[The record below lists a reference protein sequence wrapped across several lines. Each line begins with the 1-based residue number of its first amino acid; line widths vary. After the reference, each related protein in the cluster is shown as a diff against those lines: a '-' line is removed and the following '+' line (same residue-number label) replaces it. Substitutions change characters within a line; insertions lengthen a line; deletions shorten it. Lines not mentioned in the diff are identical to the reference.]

1 MTEWGLVAIGFA
13 LTIATGFFVASEFTL
28 VSLDRA
34 DLEARRDAGESGFT
48 PAIRAL
54 TRTSTHLSS
63 AQLGITLTTL
73 LTGWMMEPALSSLLA
88 PVFEGWGLDAA
99 MSETLS
105 VVSAVAIAT
114 ILSMIVGELAPKNLA
129 IATPRRIVKV
139 VAPFQLAFTWLFS
152 PFVAYLVKSSNL
164 IVRSFGIE
172 PKEELSSARTA
183 EELASAVRHSS
194 IHGTMEEDTA
204 TLLGKALS
212 FTNHEAQDIMTPRT
226 RVATVRVGD
235 TADDVIALTRKTG
248 FSRFPVID
256 EDADDVV
263 GIVHVKHAVAVPRD
277 RRAEVPVGAL
287 QGEALRVPETMH
299 LDVLLGE
306 LRQGG
311 YQMSI
316 VVDEYGGTA
325 GVATLED
332 LIEEL
337 IGEVS
342 DEHDRT
348 KADVVR
354 TGAVITFPAS
364 LRPDELRERGD
375 VEVPDDGPWETVGGF
390 ILSQLGYIPEAG
402 TALEA
407 CGGEFVIERMDGRA
421 PSRCYLERAVGRVRA
436 VVREVCVG
444 SVHDM
449 DCGGVGQAP
458 ERHRQAARRCRGHS
472 PPS

>member
-1 MTEWGLVAIGFA
+1 MNEWVLIGIGVL
-13 LTIATGFFVASEFTL
+13 LTVGTGFFVDSEFAL
-28 VSLDRA
+28 VSLDRP
-34 DLEARRDAGESGFT
+34 DIEARRDSGEKGFAL
-48 PAIRAL
+48 AIRAL

-63 AQLGITLTTL
+63 AQLGITITTL
-73 LTGWMMEPALSSLLA
+73 LTGWLMEPAISSLLA
-88 PVFEGWGLDAA
+88 PVLTEWGLAGGVVD
-99 MSETLS
+99 TVS
-105 VVSAVAIAT
+105 VVVAILIAT
-114 ILSMIVGELAPKNLA
+114 ILSMIVGELFPKNLA
-129 IATPRRIVKV
+129 LAVPRRVVKI

-152 PFVAYLVKSSNL
+152 PFVTFLVNMSNR
-164 IVRSFGIE
+164 IVRAMGIE

-194 IHGTMEEDTA
+194 MHGTLEEDTA

-226 RVATVRVGD
+226 RVATIRVGD
-235 TADDVIALTRKTG
+235 SAADVIALTRKTG
-248 FSRFPVID
+248 YSRFPVID

-263 GIVHVKHAVAVPRD
+263 GIVHVKHAVSVPRE
-277 RRAEVPVGAL
+277 RRSEVPVGAL

-325 GVATLED
+325 GIATLED

-348 KADVVR
+348 KADVVKI
-354 TGAVITFPAS
+354 GDAVTFPAS
-364 LRPDELRERGD
+364 LRPDELRERANID
-375 VEVPDDGPWETVGGF
+375 VPDDGPWETVGGF
-390 ILSQLGYIPEAG
+390 LLSEWGHIPEVGA
-402 TALEA
+402 TLDA
-407 CGGEFVIERMDGRA
+407 CGGQFVVERMDGR
-421 PSRCYLERAVGRVRA
+421 RIDRVRF
-436 VVREVCVG
+436 VVTEVP
-444 SVHDM
+444 D
-449 DCGGVGQAP
+449 
-458 ERHRQAARRCRGHS
+458 E
-472 PPS
+472 

>member
-1 MTEWGLVAIGFA
+1 MTEWGFIAVGIV
-13 LTIATGFFVASEFTL
+13 LTIATGFFVASEFAL

-34 DLEARRDAGESGFT
+34 DLEARRDAGEGGFRL
-48 PAIRAL
+48 AIRAL

-73 LTGWMMEPALSSLLA
+73 MTGWLMEPAISSLVS
-88 PVFEGWGLDAA
+88 PVLSGWGLASGVVDAV
-99 MSETLS
+99 S
-105 VVSAVAIAT
+105 VVVAITIAT
-114 ILSMIVGELAPKNLA
+114 MLSMIVGELAPKNLA
-129 IATPRRIVKV
+129 LAIPRRVVRI
-139 VAPFQLAFTWLFS
+139 VAPFQLAFTWLFA
-152 PFVAYLVKSSNL
+152 PFVGVLVKSSNL
-164 IVRSFGIE
+164 IVRAFGIE

-194 IHGTMEEDTA
+194 MHGTMEEDTA

-226 RVATVRVGD
+226 RVATIRVGD
-235 TADDVIALTRKTG
+235 SAADVIALTRKTG
-248 FSRFPVID
+248 YSRFPVID
-256 EDADDVV
+256 EDADDIV
-263 GIVHVKHAVAVPRD
+263 GIVHVKHAVAVPRE
-277 RRAEVPVGAL
+277 RRSEVPVGAL

-325 GVATLED
+325 GIATLED

-348 KADVVR
+348 KADVVK
-354 TGAVITFPAS
+354 TGNTVTFPAS
-364 LRPDELRERGD
+364 LRPDELRERAEID
-375 VEVPDDGPWETVGGF
+375 VPDDGPWETVGGF
-390 ILSQLGYIPEAG
+390 LLSEWGHIPEVGA
-402 TALEA
+402 TLDA
-407 CGGEFVIERMDGRA
+407 CGGQFVVERMDGR
-421 PSRCYLERAVGRVRA
+421 RIDRVRF
-436 VVREVCVG
+436 VRTVE
-444 SVHDM
+444 SD
-449 DCGGVGQAP
+449 
-458 ERHRQAARRCRGHS
+458 E
-472 PPS
+472 

>member
-1 MTEWGLVAIGFA
+1 MTEWGFIAVGIV
-13 LTIATGFFVASEFTL
+13 LTIATGFFVASEFAL

-34 DLEARRDAGESGFT
+34 DLEARRNAGEGGFAL
-48 PAIRAL
+48 AIRAL

-73 LTGWMMEPALSSLLA
+73 MTGWLMEPAISSLVS
-88 PVFEGWGLDAA
+88 PVLVEWGLVAGVA
-99 MSETLS
+99 EAVS
-105 VVSAVAIAT
+105 VVASIAIAT
-114 ILSMIVGELAPKNLA
+114 ILSMIVGELFPKNLA
-129 IATPRRIVKV
+129 LAIPRRVIKV
-139 VAPFQLAFTWLFS
+139 VAPFQLAFTWFFA
-152 PFVAYLVKSSNL
+152 PFVGVLVKSSNL
-164 IVRSFGIE
+164 IVRTFGIE

-194 IHGTMEEDTA
+194 MHGTMEEDTA

-212 FTNHEAQDIMTPRT
+212 FSNHEAQDIMTPRT
-226 RVATVRVGD
+226 RVATIRVGD
-235 TADDVIALTRKTG
+235 SAADVIALTRKTG
-248 FSRFPVID
+248 YSRFPVID
-256 EDADDVV
+256 EDADDIV

-325 GVATLED
+325 GIATLED

-348 KADVVR
+348 KADVVK
-354 TGAVITFPAS
+354 TGNTVTFPAS
-364 LRPDELRERGD
+364 LRPDELRERAGID
-375 VEVPDDGPWETVGGF
+375 VPDDGPWETVGGF
-390 ILSQLGYIPEAG
+390 LLSEWGYLPEVGA
-402 TALEA
+402 TLEA
-407 CGGEFVIERMDGRA
+407 SGGRFVVERMDGR
-421 PSRCYLERAVGRVRA
+421 RIDRVRF
-436 VVREVCVG
+436 VVAED
-444 SVHDM
+444 SD
-449 DCGGVGQAP
+449 
-458 ERHRQAARRCRGHS
+458 E
-472 PPS
+472 

>member
-1 MTEWGLVAIGFA
+1 MTEWGFIAVGVL
-13 LTIATGFFVASEFTL
+13 LTIATGFFVASEFAL
-28 VSLDRA
+28 VTLDRA

-48 PAIRAL
+48 LAIRAL

-73 LTGWMMEPALSSLLA
+73 MTGWLMEPAISSLLS
-88 PVFEGWGLDAA
+88 PVLSGWGLGAGLVEA
-99 MSETLS
+99 VS
-105 VVSAVAIAT
+105 VVTAISIAT
-114 ILSMIVGELAPKNLA
+114 MLSMIVGELAPKNLA
-129 IATPRRIVKV
+129 LAIPRRVIAI
-139 VAPFQLAFTWLFS
+139 VAPFQLAFTWLFA
-152 PFVAYLVKSSNL
+152 PLVGVLVKSSNL
-164 IVRSFGIE
+164 IVRAVGIE

-194 IHGTMEEDTA
+194 MHGTMEEDTA

-226 RVATVRVGD
+226 RVATIRVGD
-235 TADDVIALTRKTG
+235 SAADVIALTRKTG
-248 FSRFPVID
+248 YSRFPVID
-256 EDADDVV
+256 EDADDIV

-277 RRAEVPVGAL
+277 RRSEVPVGAL

-325 GVATLED
+325 GIATLED

-348 KADVVR
+348 KADVVKIGD
-354 TGAVITFPAS
+354 TVTFPAS
-364 LRPDELRERGD
+364 LRPDELRERAGID
-375 VEVPDDGPWETVGGF
+375 VPDDGPWETVGGF
-390 ILSQLGYIPEAG
+390 LLSEWGHIPDVGAR
-402 TALEA
+402 LDA
-407 CGGEFVIERMDGRA
+407 CGGQFVVERMDGR
-421 PSRCYLERAVGRVRA
+421 RIDRVRFDA
-436 VVREVCVG
+436 TGDSDE
-444 SVHDM
+444 
-449 DCGGVGQAP
+449 
-458 ERHRQAARRCRGHS
+458 
-472 PPS
+472 

>member
-1 MTEWGLVAIGFA
+1 MTEWGFIAVGVL
-13 LTIATGFFVASEFTL
+13 LTMATGLFVASEFTL

-34 DLEARRDAGESGFT
+34 DLEARRVAGDSGFS

-73 LTGWMMEPALSSLLA
+73 LTGWMMEPAIGSLLA
-88 PVFEGWGLDAA
+88 PPVESWGLSPELA
-99 MSETLS
+99 ET
-105 VVSAVAIAT
+105 VSAVVAIAIAT
-114 ILSMIVGELAPKNLA
+114 ILSMIIGELAPKNLA
-129 IATPRRIVKV
+129 IAIPRRVVKV
-139 VAPFQLAFTWLFS
+139 VAPFQLAFSWLFA
-152 PFVAYLVKSSNL
+152 PFVSILVKSSNL
-164 IVRSFGIE
+164 IVRSIGIE

-212 FTNHEAQDIMTPRT
+212 FSNHEAQDIMTPRT

-235 TADDVIALTRKTG
+235 TAADVIALTRKTG
-248 FSRFPVID
+248 YSRFPVID

-263 GIVHVKHAVAVPRD
+263 GIVHVKQAVAVPRE
-277 RRAEVPVGAL
+277 RRADVPVGAL

-325 GVATLED
+325 GIATLED

-354 TGAVITFPAS
+354 MGNVVTFPAS
-364 LRPDELRERGD
+364 LRPDELRERAGI
-375 VEVPDDGPWETVGGF
+375 EVPDDGQWETVGGF
-390 ILSQLGYIPEAG
+390 LLSQWGYIPETGA
-402 TALEA
+402 TLEA
-407 CGGEFVIERMDGRA
+407 CGGTFVVERMEGR
-421 PSRCYLERAVGRVRA
+421 RIDRVRFTPMEA
-436 VVREVCVG
+436 FDE
-444 SVHDM
+444 
-449 DCGGVGQAP
+449 
-458 ERHRQAARRCRGHS
+458 
-472 PPS
+472 

>member
-1 MTEWGLVAIGFA
+1 MNEWVLIGIGVL
-13 LTIATGFFVASEFTL
+13 LTVGTGFFVASEFAL
-28 VSLDRA
+28 VSLDRP
-34 DLEARRDAGESGFT
+34 DLEARRDSGEKGFAL
-48 PAIRAL
+48 AIRAL

-63 AQLGITLTTL
+63 AQLGITITTL
-73 LTGWMMEPALSSLLA
+73 LTGWLMEPAISSLLA
-88 PVFEGWGLDAA
+88 PVLTEWGLAGGVVD
-99 MSETLS
+99 TVS
-105 VVSAVAIAT
+105 VVVAILIAT
-114 ILSMIVGELAPKNLA
+114 ILSMIVGELFPKNLA
-129 IATPRRIVKV
+129 LAVPRRVVKI

-152 PFVAYLVKSSNL
+152 PFVTFLVNMSNR
-164 IVRSFGIE
+164 IVRAMGIE

-194 IHGTMEEDTA
+194 MHGTLEEDTA

-226 RVATVRVGD
+226 RVATIRVGD
-235 TADDVIALTRKTG
+235 SAADVIALTRKTG
-248 FSRFPVID
+248 YSRFPVID

-263 GIVHVKHAVAVPRD
+263 GIVHVKHAVSVPRE
-277 RRAEVPVGAL
+277 RRSEVPVGAL

-325 GVATLED
+325 GIATLED

-348 KADVVR
+348 KADVVKI
-354 TGAVITFPAS
+354 GDAVTFPAS
-364 LRPDELRERGD
+364 LRPDELRERANID
-375 VEVPDDGPWETVGGF
+375 VPDDGPWETVGGF
-390 ILSQLGYIPEAG
+390 LLSEWGHIPEIGA
-402 TALEA
+402 TLDA
-407 CGGEFVIERMDGRA
+407 CGGQFVVERMDGR
-421 PSRCYLERAVGRVRA
+421 RIDRVRFA
-436 VVREVCVG
+436 VTEVP
-444 SVHDM
+444 D
-449 DCGGVGQAP
+449 
-458 ERHRQAARRCRGHS
+458 E
-472 PPS
+472 

>member
-1 MTEWGLVAIGFA
+1 MNEWVLIGIGVL
-13 LTIATGFFVASEFTL
+13 LTVGTGFFVASEFAL
-28 VSLDRA
+28 VSLDRP
-34 DLEARRDAGESGFT
+34 DLEARRDSGEKGFAL
-48 PAIRAL
+48 AIRAL

-63 AQLGITLTTL
+63 AQLGITITTL
-73 LTGWMMEPALSSLLA
+73 LTGWLMEPAISSLLA
-88 PVFEGWGLDAA
+88 PVLTEWGLAGGVVD
-99 MSETLS
+99 TVS
-105 VVSAVAIAT
+105 VVVAILIAT
-114 ILSMIVGELAPKNLA
+114 ILSMIVGELFPKNLA
-129 IATPRRIVKV
+129 LAVPRRVVKI

-152 PFVAYLVKSSNL
+152 PFVTFLVNMSNR
-164 IVRSFGIE
+164 IVRAMGIE

-194 IHGTMEEDTA
+194 MHGTLEEDTA

-226 RVATVRVGD
+226 RVATIRVGD
-235 TADDVIALTRKTG
+235 SAADVIALTRKTG
-248 FSRFPVID
+248 YSRFPVID

-263 GIVHVKHAVAVPRD
+263 GIVHVKHAVSVPRE
-277 RRAEVPVGAL
+277 RRSEVPVGAL

-325 GVATLED
+325 GIATLED

-348 KADVVR
+348 KADVVKI
-354 TGAVITFPAS
+354 GDAVTFPAS
-364 LRPDELRERGD
+364 LRPDELRERANID
-375 VEVPDDGPWETVGGF
+375 VPDDGPWETVGGF
-390 ILSQLGYIPEAG
+390 LLSEWGHIPEVGA
-402 TALEA
+402 TLDA
-407 CGGEFVIERMDGRA
+407 CGGQFVVERMDGR
-421 PSRCYLERAVGRVRA
+421 RIDRVRF
-436 VVREVCVG
+436 VVTEVP
-444 SVHDM
+444 D
-449 DCGGVGQAP
+449 
-458 ERHRQAARRCRGHS
+458 E
-472 PPS
+472 